1 MHFQRCVCIS
11 VFASLSLAIPEFAWA
26 KSPWLVADSQT
37 ATPAQS
43 SWRLPGSQKAGETA
57 SARRLRGIK
66 SAALKWE
73 IGYLALSGIDTVQ
86 TISCLHKGECKEANP
101 IFGKHPKTGTLI
113 AAKLAMGAAHF
124 ALFKY
129 ANDRSPMTALRMAQ
143 ISCGIQGSVVLLNA
157 RFAFN

>member
-1 MHFQRCVCIS
+1 
-11 VFASLSLAIPEFAWA
+11 L
-26 KSPWLVADSQT
+26 ADSQT
-37 ATPAQS
+37 IAFS
-43 SWRLPGSQKAGETA
+43 E
-57 SARRLRGIK
+57 SALRLRGIK
-66 SAALKWE
+66 SAALEWE

-157 RFAFN
+157 RFAFK